1 MLEML
6 MQWYRRR
13 FSDPE
18 AIALLVILVAGFGII
33 FFFSGLLAPLLV
45 AIVLAYLLEWPT
57 VRLQSIGCSRRWAT
71 SIVLVVFVG
80 ILLLMAFV
88 VLPIA
93 WQQGIYLIRDMPGML
108 NKLSDFAAT
117 LPRRYPALMDAG
129 IIDAM
134 AENMRSW
141 LSFNERVLQEAADKS
156 NPLIERMRFLGIY
169 SNNLDEFYKVR
180 FAELKRRIIISEEQ
194 GSNSHS
200 RHLLGKIQS
209 RVLKADQE
217 FDGLYNELLLE
228 MARNQIF
235 LINERQLSVNQQNW
249 LRHYFKQ
256 YLRQHITPILI
267 NPDTDLVQFLKD
279 DYTYLAVEII
289 RGDTIRYALLE
300 IPSDKVP
307 RFVNLPPE
315 APRRRKPMI
324 LLDNILRYCLD
335 DIFKGF
341 FDYDALNAYSMK
353 MTRDAEYDL
362 VHEMEASLMEL
373 MSSSLK
379 QRLTAEPVRFVYQRD
394 MPNALVEVLREKLT
408 ISRYDS
414 IVPGGRYHNFKDFIN
429 FPNVGKANLVNKPL
443 PRLRH
448 IWFDKAQFRNGF
460 DAIRERDVLLYY
472 PYHTFEHV
480 LELLRQAS
488 FDPSVLAIKINIYRV
503 AKDSRIIDSMIHAAH
518 NGKKVTVVVEL
529 QARFDEEAN
538 IHWAKR
544 LTEAG
549 VHVIFSAPGLKIH
562 AKLFLISRKENGEVV
577 RYAHIGTGNFN
588 EKTARLYT
596 DYSLLT
602 ADARITNEV
611 RRVFNFIENP
621 YRPVTFDYLMVSP
634 QNSRRLLYEMVDR
647 EIANAQQGLPS
658 GITLKLNNLVDK
670 GLVDRLYAASSSGVP
685 VNLLVRGMCS
695 LIPNLEG
702 ISDNIRA
709 ISIVDR
715 YLEHDRVYIFE
726 NGGDKKVYL
735 SSADWMTR
743 NIDYRI
749 EVATP
754 LLDPRLKQRVL
765 DIIDIL
771 FSDTVKARYIDKELS
786 NRYVP
791 RGNRRKVRAQLA
803 IYDYI
808 KSLEQP
814 E

>member
-1 MLEML
+1 MGQE
-6 MQWYRRR
+6 
-13 FSDPE
+13 
-18 AIALLVILVAGFGII
+18 
-33 FFFSGLLAPLLV
+33 
-45 AIVLAYLLEWPT
+45 
-57 VRLQSIGCSRRWAT
+57 
-71 SIVLVVFVG
+71 
-80 ILLLMAFV
+80 
-88 VLPIA
+88 
-93 WQQGIYLIRDMPGML
+93 
-108 NKLSDFAAT
+108 KL
-117 LPRRYPALMDAG
+117 Y
-129 IIDAM
+129 IDK
-134 AENMRSW
+134 ELSW

-180 FAELKRRIIISEEQ
+180 FAELKRRILISEEQ
-194 GSNSHS
+194 GSGGMS
-200 RHLLGKIQS
+200 RHLLKRIQAK
-209 RVLKADQE
+209 VLKTDQE
-217 FDGLYNELLLE
+217 FDSLYNDLLLE

-235 LINERQLSVNQQNW
+235 LINERQVSENQQIW
-249 LRHYFKQ
+249 LRQYFKQ
-256 YLRQHITPILI
+256 HLRPHITPILI
-267 NPDTDLVQFLKD
+267 NHDTNLVQFLKD

-289 RGDTIRYALLE
+289 RGTRIDYALLE

-341 FDYDALNAYSMK
+341 FDYDTLNAYSMK

-362 VHEMEASLMEL
+362 VTEMESSLLEL

-394 MPNALVEVLREKLT
+394 MPNEMVELLRNKLG
-408 ISRYDS
+408 ISNYDS
-414 IVPGGRYHNFKDFIN
+414 VIAGGRYHNFKDFIS
-429 FPNVGKANLVNKPL
+429 FPNVGKANLVNRPL

-448 IWFDKAQFRNGF
+448 IWFDKFRNGF
-460 DAIRERDVLLYY
+460 DAIREKDVLLYY

-503 AKDSRIIDSMIHAAH
+503 AKDSRIIESMIHAAH

-529 QARFDEEAN
+529 QARFDEAAN

-562 AKLFLISRKENGEVV
+562 AKLFLISRREGDDIV

-588 EKTARLYT
+588 EKTARIYT

-621 YRPVTFDYLMVSP
+621 YRPVTFDNLMVSP
-634 QNSRRLLYEMVDR
+634 QNSRKMLYELIDR
-647 EIANAQQGLPS
+647 EIVTAQAGENA
-658 GITLKLNNLVDK
+658 GIMLKVNNLVDK
-670 GLVDRLYAASSSGVP
+670 GLVDRLYTAAAAGVKIR
-685 VNLLVRGMCS
+685 LLVRGMCS
-695 LIPNLEG
+695 LIPNLPG
-702 ISDNIRA
+702 ISDNIQVL
-709 ISIVDR
+709 SIVDR
-715 YLEHDRVYIFE
+715 YLEHDRVYVFE
-726 NGGDKKVYL
+726 NKGDKRVYL

-749 EVATP
+749 EVAVS
-754 LLDPRLKQRVL
+754 LLDPALKQRVL
-765 DIIDIL
+765 DILEIL

-786 NRYVP
+786 NQYVP
-791 RGNRRKVRAQLA
+791 RGNRRKVRAQVA
-803 IYDYI
+803 IYEYL
-808 KSLEQP
+808 KAQEQP
-814 E
+814 GK